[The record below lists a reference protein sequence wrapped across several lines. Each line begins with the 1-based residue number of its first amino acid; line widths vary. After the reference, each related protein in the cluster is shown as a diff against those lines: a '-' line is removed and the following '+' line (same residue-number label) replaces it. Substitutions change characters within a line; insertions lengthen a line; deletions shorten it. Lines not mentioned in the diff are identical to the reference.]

1 MCKFCTFQETTG
13 LIAIAGNTGGE
24 IHVYDSMGS
33 SDLPEETKQQI
44 AALIFTSANKIT
56 LSFQSVQRQQDSM
69 LAILLP
75 LN

>member
-1 MCKFCTFQETTG
+1 M
-13 LIAIAGNTGGE
+13 
-24 IHVYDSMGS
+24 YDSMGS